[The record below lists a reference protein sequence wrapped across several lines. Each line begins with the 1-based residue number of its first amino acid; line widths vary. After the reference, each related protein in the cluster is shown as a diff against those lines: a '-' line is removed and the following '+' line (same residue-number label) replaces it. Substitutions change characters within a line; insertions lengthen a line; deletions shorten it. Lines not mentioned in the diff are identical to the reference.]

1 MPTSSEYLTT
11 REVAA
16 IFAVHPQTVGNWAA
30 AGRLAYF
37 RTPGGHRRYLR
48 SDVERLRAEANVE
61 PAGAA

>member
-1 MPTSSEYLTT
+1 MAASSEYLDT

-16 IFAVHPQTVGNWAA
+16 IFAVHPKTVVNWAT
-30 AGRLAYF
+30 AGRLAHF